1 MCVRVV
7 TCFVLALTLALALPL
22 GGCSHLGLCS
32 KDVLS
37 SDESPDGR
45 YSLEIVSSKCMGTTK
60 SREVVMRKL
69 SGWRDSRPVA
79 VFDDSRPDVELRI
92 NAVWNGNDQVVI
104 HAHGAKLWSFQ
115 PGWHDVRIIE
125 K

>member
-7 TCFVLALTLALALPL
+7 TLAFALAALCM
-22 GGCSHLGLCS
+22 GGCSRVGLCT

-45 YSLEIVSSKCMGTTK
+45 YSVEVVSSKCFGATK
-60 SREVVMRKL
+60 AREVVMHKL
-69 SGWRDSRPVA
+69 TGAWHDSRPVA
-79 VFDDSRPDVELRI
+79 IFDDSDEDMEVRV
-92 NAVWNGNDQVVI
+92 NAAWDGDTQVVV
-104 HAHGAKLWSFQ
+104 HGHGAKLWSFQ